1 MITVENLSV
10 DFPEF
15 RLTDINLSIENGDF
29 FVLIGPTGAGK
40 TVLLEA
46 LVGLIPVDEG
56 KISIKGAEITHF
68 PPEKRGIGIVYQDY
82 ALFPHLTV
90 VNNIKYGL
98 HFHKID
104 GTEAQNR
111 LSWLLDRLNLN
122 SLVGRFPTNLSGGE
136 LQRVALARALIVN
149 PSVLLLDEPLS
160 ALDPN
165 FRVEIQ
171 TELKRLH
178 KETDITFLMV
188 THDFSEVLSLANRV
202 AVMNQGKIEQIG
214 EVSEIFEK
222 PCSPFVADF
231 VGIKNVFKA
240 SFNGTSAMVS
250 GLKIEIGKGRTLN
263 PTPQYLAIRPEDV
276 IIGKQNGV
284 SRLRNHYSG
293 IITQIDNRG
302 FYYEVVVRI
311 RDVAFKS
318 LITKG
323 ALIELGLEEGI
334 STHVSFNVSAV
345 HIF

>member
-10 DFPEF
+10 GFPEF
-15 RLTDINLSIENGDF
+15 RLTDINLVIEEGDF

-56 KISIKGAEITHF
+56 KISIKGTEITHLA
-68 PPEKRGIGIVYQDY
+68 PEKRGIGIVYQDC

-104 GTEAQNR
+104 GTEAKNR
-111 LSWLLDRLNLN
+111 LNWLLDRLNLN
-122 SLVGRFPTNLSGGE
+122 SLVGRLPINLSGGE

-178 KETDITFLMV
+178 EETDITFLMV

-214 EVSEIFEK
+214 EVTEIFEK

-231 VGIKNVFKA
+231 VGMKNAFHVKFSGTKA
-240 SFNGTSAMVS
+240 
-250 GLKIEIGKGRTLN
+250 LIEDVELELGRATKN
-263 PTPQYLAIRPEDV
+263 SHGYVAIRPED
-276 IIGKQNGV
+276 IILSKEKLSSSMKN
-284 SRLRNHYSG
+284 SFEG
-293 IITQIDNRG
+293 IVFKVLNQG
-302 FYYEVVVRI
+302 FYYEIHI
-311 RDVAFKS
+311 RVGATIFKA
-318 LITKG
+318 LITKNS
-323 ALIELGLEEGI
+323 LFQLGLAEGEPMCLSFE
-334 STHVSFNVSAV
+334 STAIHNF
-345 HIF
+345 